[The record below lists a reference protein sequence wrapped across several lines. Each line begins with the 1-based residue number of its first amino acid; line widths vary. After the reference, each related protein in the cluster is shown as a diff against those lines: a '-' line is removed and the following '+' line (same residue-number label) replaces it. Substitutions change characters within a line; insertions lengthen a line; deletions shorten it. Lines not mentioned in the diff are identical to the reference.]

1 MDTETGKKQALA
13 SEEIEQSKLR
23 SDSDYAYEDDFE
35 DDSVIK
41 DKSDD
46 SSSNSASVSLF
57 WD

>member
-57 WD
+57 